1 MNQKG
6 SFSIRHEKSIHL
18 WDEGVP
24 LGSGMRGCLVYGG
37 GDPLICSLDRG
48 DLWDRREWPI
58 VESKDFSYAKLV
70 ECACEGSEESMAE
83 MRRIFNDG
91 FDNPTP
97 TKIPAGHVELRFD
110 DPVNV
115 LSHLDY
121 HGAKADISVQCASGG
136 AEVEVYMHAVEGLGC
151 MRIQGASRLRGIDVI
166 APAFSPGHGVEG
178 GERDGPGSESKAEV
192 WEMRKD
198 SLERLGY
205 AAARYESEG
214 GFQWFVQPAYDGLE
228 YGIVLLSRNRKRNQN
243 DELTIFFDIAPLSSG
258 GAWLDESKKNI
269 ERLHRIGWDD
279 LLSSHRG
286 WWTDF
291 WDKSGLEIPDTS
303 LERMWVQANY
313 FLGSASR
320 KGAPP
325 MPLQGVWTADD
336 GNLPPWQG
344 DYHNDL
350 NTQTTYLHYL
360 KANHIQEGESFI
372 DFLKGL
378 MPQAQR
384 FAGEFFDAPGLCL
397 PGVMTIDGRPLGK
410 WPMYT
415 LGLTNQ
421 IWLCQII
428 ERHGT
433 FVGDGDYWKEFAYP
447 YFSGTAEC
455 ILRWLE
461 RGKDGKWYLP
471 ISSSPEMHDDTL
483 ASFLEPNS
491 NYDLAL
497 LRYLFD
503 RLAWMAETLEID
515 ADASRWRAVLDDLPE
530 LAVDDEKGLMPAPNE
545 NLEESHRHMSH
556 AMAIYPLD
564 MIHSRRSDHER
575 KIIDDTLRR
584 LEVLGTGYWVG
595 YSFAWAALLY
605 SRRGNGEAARYRL
618 RTFYEN
624 TCSPNGFHLNGD
636 YRRRGVCAWHYRPF
650 TLEGN
655 MLGADA
661 LQEMLLQDFDG
672 VIRVFP
678 AIPESWAEEGASFR
692 GFRVRG
698 GFLVSAAIQNGEL
711 EYIDIDSERG
721 GRISLE
727 NGFSAEKLNIT
738 ADGGESTIRCAPS
751 EVFQISTEE
760 GRHYRV
766 RRL

>member
-1 MNQKG
+1 
-6 SFSIRHEKSIHL
+6 
-18 WDEGVP
+18 
-24 LGSGMRGCLVYGG
+24 
-37 GDPLICSLDRG
+37 
-48 DLWDRREWPI
+48 
-58 VESKDFSYAKLV
+58 
-70 ECACEGSEESMAE
+70 
-83 MRRIFNDG
+83 
-91 FDNPTP
+91 
-97 TKIPAGHVELRFD
+97 
-110 DPVNV
+110 
-115 LSHLDY
+115 
-121 HGAKADISVQCASGG
+121 
-136 AEVEVYMHAVEGLGC
+136 
-151 MRIQGASRLRGIDVI
+151 
-166 APAFSPGHGVEG
+166 
-178 GERDGPGSESKAEV
+178 
-192 WEMRKD
+192 
-198 SLERLGY
+198 
-205 AAARYESEG
+205 
-214 GFQWFVQPAYDGLE
+214 
-228 YGIVLLSRNRKRNQN
+228 
-243 DELTIFFDIAPLSSG
+243 
-258 GAWLDESKKNI
+258 
-269 ERLHRIGWDD
+269 
-279 LLSSHRG
+279 
-286 WWTDF
+286 
-291 WDKSGLEIPDTS
+291 
-303 LERMWVQANY
+303 
-313 FLGSASR
+313 
-320 KGAPP
+320 

-336 GNLPPWQG
+336 GDLPPWQG

-461 RGKDGKWYLP
+461 RGKDGQWYLP
-471 ISSSPEMHDDTL
+471 ISSSPEIHDDTL

-503 RLAWMAETLEID
+503 RLAWMAETLGID
-515 ADASRWRAVLDDLPE
+515 ADASRWRDILDDLPE
-530 LAVDDEKGLMPAPNE
+530 LAVDDEKGLMLAPHE

-564 MIHSRRSDHER
+564 MIHSRRSDNER

-605 SRRGNGEAARYRL
+605 SRRGSGEAARYRL

-711 EYIDIDSERG
+711 EYIDMYSERG
-721 GRISLE
+721 GRISVE
-727 NGFSAEKLNIT
+727 NGFSAEKLNIS

-751 EVFQISTEE
+751 EVFQIPVEE

-766 RRL
+766 RP

>member
-1 MNQKG
+1 MTPNA
-6 SFSIRHEKSIHL
+6 SFSLRHDKSIHL

-24 LGSGMRGCLVYGG
+24 LGSGMRGCLVYGCG
-37 GDPLICSLDRG
+37 NPLICSLDRG
-48 DLWDRREWPI
+48 DLWDRREGAG
-58 VESKDFSYAKLV
+58 VKSQDFSYAKLV
-70 ECACEGSEESMAE
+70 ECAQTGTPESMAE
-83 MRRIFNDG
+83 MQRIFNEG

-97 TKIPAGHVELRFD
+97 TKIPAGHVELRFA

-115 LSHLDY
+115 VSRLDY
-121 HGAKADISVQCASGG
+121 YAAKAEISVQCESGSS
-136 AEVEVYMHAVEGLGC
+136 ELEIYMHAVEGLGC
-151 MRIQGASRLRGIDVI
+151 IKIKGSSRLLGIDTV
-166 APAFSPGHGVEG
+166 APAFSPAG
-178 GERDGPGSESKAEV
+178 GGKDGAASDAEAEA
-192 WEMRKD
+192 WEVSRD
-198 SLERLGY
+198 SLHRLGY
-205 AAARYESEG
+205 AAARHETGG

-228 YGIVLLSRNRKRNQN
+228 YGIVLSSRSQD
-243 DELTIFFDIAPLSSG
+243 DELTLFFDIAPLSSEG
-258 GAWLDESKKNI
+258 NRLEKSKQKI
-269 ERLHRIGWDD
+269 EELHRTGWDE
-279 LLSSHRG
+279 LLAGHRK
-286 WWTDF
+286 WWADF
-291 WDKSGLEIPDTS
+291 WGKSSLEIPNKS
-303 LERMWVQANY
+303 LEKMWVQANY

-360 KANHIQEGESFI
+360 KANHIEEGESFI
-372 DFLKGL
+372 DFLKDL
-378 MPQAQR
+378 MPQAER
-384 FAGEFFDAPGLCL
+384 FAKEYFDAPGLCL
-397 PGVMTIDGRPLGK
+397 PGVMSIDGRPLGK

-421 IWLCQII
+421 LWLCQII
-428 ERHGT
+428 ERHGS
-433 FVGDGDYWKEFAYP
+433 FVGDSDYWKEFAYP

-455 ILRWLE
+455 MLRWLE

-471 ISSSPEMHDDTL
+471 ISSSPEIHDDSL
-483 ASFLEPNS
+483 ESFLEPNS

-503 RLAWMAETLEID
+503 RLVWMAEMLGD
-515 ADASRWRAVLDDLPE
+515 DSSRWRSILDDLPE
-530 LAVDDEKGLMPAPNE
+530 LAVDDENGLMLAPGE

-564 MIHSRRSDHER
+564 LIRSRSSRGER

-595 YSFAWAALLY
+595 YSFAWASLLY
-605 SRRGNGEAARYRL
+605 SRRGGSEASGGGEAGGGEAAEYRL
-618 RTFYEN
+618 ETFYRH

-636 YRRRGVCAWHYRPF
+636 YRNRGVCAWHYRPF

-678 AIPESWAEEGASFR
+678 AVPQSWVEEGACFR

-698 GFLVSAAIQNGEL
+698 GFIIGAAVKNGVL
-711 EYIDIDSERG
+711 EYIDVYGERSAD
-721 GRISLE
+721 IAVE
-727 NGFSAEKLNIT
+727 NSFGTQQLKIT
-738 ADGGESTIRCAPS
+738 ADGGESTVRCAPS
-751 EVFQISTEE
+751 EIIQISIKK
-760 GRHYRV
+760 GVHYR
-766 RRL
+766 LSA